1 MHKIKE
7 KRTERSK
14 LNNPTYKSKLEQRKQ
29 RREEQRKGKKP
40 APKTIAPQGDNKA
53 KLQKHIKKLE
63 ASRAAKAE
71 GKQQQQQKKPSD
83 VEGDYVGTA
92 AKPGT
97 SLRMRSKKKI
107 MEQAKDHMKRVKT
120 EKRKQ
125 KNKKIRESHLAERK
139 ANNRPKQGR
148 KKEKDD
154 LRPLINKYKNM
165 ISGNEGGGGV
175 TGGKVKKPKR
185 TKWYQDWGLLDS
197 LTSPLLCI

>member
-14 LNNPTYKSKLEQRKQ
+14 LNNPTFQAKQQQRKERRQQKRNGQ
-29 RREEQRKGKKP
+29 RAK
-40 APKTIAPQGDNKA
+40 PQGPQTDNKA
-53 KLQKHIKKLE
+53 KLQKHIQKLE

-71 GKQQQQQKKPSD
+71 GKQNEKKKLSD
-83 VEGDYVGTA
+83 VQGDYVGTA
-92 AKPGT
+92 SKPGT
-97 SLRMRSKKKI
+97 ALKMRSKKKI
-107 MEQAKDHMKRVKT
+107 VEQAKEHLKRVKM

-125 KNKKIRESHLAERK
+125 KNKKIRETHLAERK
-139 ANNRPKQGR
+139 ADSRPKQGR

-165 ISGNEGGGGV
+165 ISGNQGGGGVKGV

-185 TKWYQDWGLLDS
+185 TKWY
-197 LTSPLLCI
+197 TE

>member
-14 LNNPTYKSKLEQRKQ
+14 QNNPTYQNKQQERKE
-29 RREEQRKGKKP
+29 RRQQKRNGQET
-40 APKTIAPQGDNKA
+40 KTPVPQADNKS

-71 GKQQQQQKKPSD
+71 GKVAEKKQLSD
-83 VEGDYVGTA
+83 VHGDFVGTA

-97 SLRMRSKKKI
+97 SLKMRSKKKI
-107 MEQAKDHMKRVKT
+107 VEQAKEHLKKVKT

-148 KKEKDD
+148 KKETDD

-165 ISGNEGGGGV
+165 ISGNQGGGGV
-175 TGGKVKKPKR
+175 TGGKIKKPKR
-185 TKWYQDWGLLDS
+185 TKWY
-197 LTSPLLCI
+197 TE